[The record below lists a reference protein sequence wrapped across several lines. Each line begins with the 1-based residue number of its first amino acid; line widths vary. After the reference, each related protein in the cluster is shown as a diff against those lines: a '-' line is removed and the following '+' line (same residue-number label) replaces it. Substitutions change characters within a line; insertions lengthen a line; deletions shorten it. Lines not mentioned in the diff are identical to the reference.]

1 MTLIDFDPIYNEEF
15 TSDSLWFSQ
24 YGSSYQADSV
34 NYTGT
39 QAVCTVLLRIQ
50 CNLIQYFRDF
60 SEYMAE
66 DAVGVVL
73 EADGETVIITNIE
86 ELVES
91 DVEKYFVSKIVN
103 RGKVYFKLAENC

>member
-1 MTLIDFDPIYNEEF
+1 MKVQMIPCDSHNLALPTKLTLSTI
-15 TSDSLWFSQ
+15 
-24 YGSSYQADSV
+24 QALKR
-34 NYTGT
+34 
-39 QAVCTVLLRIQ
+39 CTALLRIQ
-50 CNLIQYFRDF
+50 CNLIQYLRDL

-66 DAVGVVL
+66 DAVGVAL